1 MKKYIK
7 PDTEVVSLLSEQ
19 IFATSGVNGSH
30 IGLSDADEELEPLSN
45 TDLWSQELF

>member
-7 PDTEVVSLLSEQ
+7 PDIKVVSLLSEQ
-19 IFATSGVNGSH
+19 VFATSGVNGSH
-30 IGLSDADEELEPLSN
+30 IGSSDADEGLEPLSN